1 MTMEAVQQ
9 SILNDLALL
18 GDSLNRMEYLLE
30 CGKETPGLSPAE
42 RAAAETVPDCQ
53 VNTWI
58 DAKWSNGILTL
69 RTDSESLIVRG
80 ALALLEEIFSARS
93 AAEIAGFACVL
104 PETEAFSSLLNP
116 VQRKGLDTVL
126 RRLRA
131 EAEREAAK

>member
-30 CGKETPGLSPAE
+30 CGKETPGLSPTE

-58 DAKWSNGILTL
+58 DAKWSNGVLTL

-93 AAEIAGFACVL
+93 AAEIAGFVCVL

>member
-58 DAKWSNGILTL
+58 DAKWSNGVLTL

-93 AAEIAGFACVL
+93 AAEVAGFACVL

>member
-42 RAAAETVPDCQ
+42 RGAAETVPDCQ

-58 DAKWSNGILTL
+58 DAKWSNGVLTL

-80 ALALLEEIFSARS
+80 ALALLEEIFSARP

-104 PETEAFSSLLNP
+104 PETKAFSSLLNP

-131 EAEREAAK
+131 EAEREAAR

>member
-9 SILNDLALL
+9 SILEDLALL
-18 GDSLNRMEYLLE
+18 GDGLNRMEYLLE
-30 CGKETPGLSPAE
+30 CGKESPGLSPAE

-58 DAKWSNGILTL
+58 DTKWSGGVLTL

-80 ALALLEEIFSARS
+80 ALALLAELFSGRA
-93 AAEIAGFACVL
+93 AAEIAAFHCVL
-104 PETEAFSSLLNP
+104 PETEAFSALLNP
-116 VQRKGLDTVL
+116 VQRKGLDIVL

>member
-30 CGKETPGLSPAE
+30 CGKETPGLSPTE

-58 DAKWSNGILTL
+58 DAKWSNGVLTL

-93 AAEIAGFACVL
+93 AAEVAGFACVL

>member
-58 DAKWSNGILTL
+58 DAKWSNGVLTL

-131 EAEREAAK
+131 EAEWEAAK

>member
-58 DAKWSNGILTL
+58 DAKWSNGVLTL

-93 AAEIAGFACVL
+93 AAEIAGFSCVL

>member
-42 RAAAETVPDCQ
+42 RAAVETVPDCQ

-58 DAKWSNGILTL
+58 DAKWSNGVLTL

>member
-30 CGKETPGLSPAE
+30 CGKETPGLSPTE

-58 DAKWSNGILTL
+58 DAKWSGDVLTL

>member
-42 RAAAETVPDCQ
+42 HAAAETVPDCQ

-58 DAKWSNGILTL
+58 DAKWSNGVLTL

>member
-30 CGKETPGLSPAE
+30 CGKETPGLSHAE

-58 DAKWSNGILTL
+58 DAKWSGGVLTL

>member
-30 CGKETPGLSPAE
+30 CGKETPGLSPTE

-58 DAKWSNGILTL
+58 DAKWSNGVLTL

>member
-58 DAKWSNGILTL
+58 DAKWSNGVLTL

>member
-58 DAKWSNGILTL
+58 DAKWSNGVLTL

-104 PETEAFSSLLNP
+104 TETEAFSSLLNP

>member
-58 DAKWSNGILTL
+58 DAKWSNGVLTL

-131 EAEREAAK
+131 EAKREAAK

>member
-1 MTMEAVQQ
+1 MTMEVVQQ

-58 DAKWSNGILTL
+58 DAKWSNGVLTL

>member
-30 CGKETPGLSPAE
+30 CGKETPGLSPTE

-58 DAKWSNGILTL
+58 DAKWSNGVLTL

-104 PETEAFSSLLNP
+104 PETEAFSLLLNP
-116 VQRKGLDTVL
+116 MQRKGLDTVL

>member
-1 MTMEAVQQ
+1 MDAGQQ

-58 DAKWSNGILTL
+58 DAKWSNGVLTL

>member
-58 DAKWSNGILTL
+58 DAKWSNGVLTL

-116 VQRKGLDTVL
+116 MQRKGLDTVL

>member
-30 CGKETPGLSPAE
+30 CGKETPGLRPTE

-58 DAKWSNGILTL
+58 DAKWSNGVLTL

>member
-9 SILNDLALL
+9 SVLNDLALL

-58 DAKWSNGILTL
+58 DAKWSNGVLTL

>member
-42 RAAAETVPDCQ
+42 RAAAETVPGCQ

-58 DAKWSNGILTL
+58 DAKWSGGVLTL